1 MRRVASTL
9 LLLLVLSLTAF
20 AQNSSSSTTSNNPS
34 GGSTASAPKR
44 TIFRATKDQIRQAQ
58 AILKERGLY
67 SGEITGKLDDST
79 RAALKEYQKAE
90 GLKATGTLNRVTLE
104 KMSIVLTDRQKTI
117 S

>member
-1 MRRVASTL
+1 MKRVASTL
-9 LLLLVLSLTAF
+9 LLLLVLSLTVV
-20 AQNSSSSTTSNNPS
+20 AQNSSSSTAPTNPS
-34 GGSTASAPKR
+34 GGNATSTPKR

-58 AILKERGLY
+58 TILKERGLY

-104 KMSIVLTDRQKTI
+104 KMNITLTEKQKTI